1 MTKRMQD
8 HELIAWLGDDWT
20 PEQQEKITADWRE
33 WESSHPDADEA
44 EGTAILT
51 AICQHHDGVLEVP
64 NLTEARRAAQ
74 AGVVV
79 LVTVAGVSE
88 SEAARRAGV
97 DRMTVRKW
105 LGKR

>member
-1 MTKRMQD
+1 MTKMQD
-8 HELIAWLGDDWT
+8 HELLTWLGDGWT
-20 PEQQEKITADWRE
+20 PEQIEKITEDWRI
-33 WESSHPDADEA
+33 WEAAHPDVPDE

-51 AICQHHDGVLEVP
+51 AICQYHDGTLEVP

-79 LVTVAGVSE
+79 LVTVGEVSE